1 MRIVLATL
9 LWATAAVAIMLLVS
23 LPISPQAHLGAVLA
37 VIIGMAVLRW
47 FNAEGLWRLIAMALG
62 TSMVLR
68 YVYWRTTSTLPPVTQ
83 LEDFIPGLMLYL
95 AEMYNVVMLAL
106 SVFVVARPLPSR
118 PPAGPLPID
127 VPTVDV
133 FIPTYNEEPE
143 LLTQTLAAA
152 RSMIYPPSH
161 VTVWLLDDGGT
172 DEKCNASNPA
182 SAAAARQRRA
192 DLQQLCSAMGVRYL
206 TRERNVHA
214 KAGNLNNGLAHSR
227 GELAV
232 VFDADHAPARSFL
245 QETVGYFMSDPKLFL
260 VQTPHFFINPDPLE
274 RNLGTFRTMPSE
286 NEMFYG
292 LIQRGLDKWNA
303 AFFCGSAAVLRR
315 EALLETE
322 GFSGISITEDAE
334 TALELHSRGWRSVY
348 VDRPLIAG
356 LQPQTFASFI
366 GQRSRWAQGMMQI
379 IRFRFPA
386 LKPGL
391 TLPQRICYLSS
402 TLFWLF
408 PFARVMFLIAPLF
421 YLFFSLEIFIASAE
435 EFVAYTSIYMVVN
448 MMMQNYLYGSYRWP
462 WVSELYEF
470 IQAVFLVPALATV
483 IANPRKP
490 TFKVTAKTESLE
502 QARISELGLP
512 FFLIFALLVLG
523 VVATVVRLLTEPFNA
538 DITLVVGAWNILNLL
553 LVGCAL
559 GVISERSSRRQTHRV
574 QVQRP
579 CELHVDGY
587 VIPGL
592 IRDVSVGGAGI
603 LLSHPWPEDLDAN
616 AFGHVVFK
624 TNADLESNSLPCELR
639 KVTQGSTNSVVGC
652 RFAPQAAVHYRLVA
666 DLVFSDASQWSDFQ
680 ASRRRN
686 IGVLRGS
693 LWFLGVSVYQIGRG
707 LSYLLAF
714 SKSRT
719 AAAAANR

>member
-1 MRIVLATL
+1 
-9 LWATAAVAIMLLVS
+9 
-23 LPISPQAHLGAVLA
+23 
-37 VIIGMAVLRW
+37 
-47 FNAEGLWRLIAMALG
+47 
-62 TSMVLR
+62 
-68 YVYWRTTSTLPPVTQ
+68 
-83 LEDFIPGLMLYL
+83 
-95 AEMYNVVMLAL
+95 
-106 SVFVVARPLPSR
+106 
-118 PPAGPLPID
+118 
-127 VPTVDV
+127 
-133 FIPTYNEEPE
+133 
-143 LLTQTLAAA
+143 
-152 RSMIYPPSH
+152 
-161 VTVWLLDDGGT
+161 
-172 DEKCNASNPA
+172 
-182 SAAAARQRRA
+182 
-192 DLQQLCSAMGVRYL
+192 
-206 TRERNVHA
+206 
-214 KAGNLNNGLAHSR
+214 
-227 GELAV
+227 
-232 VFDADHAPARSFL
+232 
-245 QETVGYFMSDPKLFL
+245 
-260 VQTPHFFINPDPLE
+260 
-274 RNLGTFRTMPSE
+274 
-286 NEMFYG
+286 
-292 LIQRGLDKWNA
+292 
-303 AFFCGSAAVLRR
+303 
-315 EALLETE
+315 
-322 GFSGISITEDAE
+322 
-334 TALELHSRGWRSVY
+334 
-348 VDRPLIAG
+348 
-356 LQPQTFASFI
+356 
-366 GQRSRWAQGMMQI
+366 
-379 IRFRFPA
+379 
-386 LKPGL
+386 
-391 TLPQRICYLSS
+391 
-402 TLFWLF
+402 
-408 PFARVMFLIAPLF
+408 MFLIAPLF

-523 VVATVVRLLTEPFNA
+523 VVATVVRLLTAPFNA

-616 AFGHVVFK
+616 AFGNVVFK

-639 KVTQGSTNSVVGC
+639 KVTQGSTNSAVGC

>member
-1 MRIVLATL
+1 VNPE
-9 LWATAAVAIMLLVS
+9 TA
-23 LPISPQAHLGAVLA
+23 
-37 VIIGMAVLRW
+37 
-47 FNAEGLWRLIAMALG
+47 
-62 TSMVLR
+62 
-68 YVYWRTTSTLPPVTQ
+68 
-83 LEDFIPGLMLYL
+83 
-95 AEMYNVVMLAL
+95 
-106 SVFVVARPLPSR
+106 
-118 PPAGPLPID
+118 PA
-127 VPTVDV
+127 VDV
-133 FIPTYNEEPE
+133 FIPSYNESKE
-143 LLTQTLAAA
+143 LLAATLSAAKAMIYPEGKLTVYLLDDGATDDKLNSEDPEAALAAA
-152 RSMIYPPSH
+152 RRH
-161 VTVWLLDDGGT
+161 KELQEL
-172 DEKCNASNPA
+172 AH
-182 SAAAARQRRA
+182 
-192 DLQQLCSAMGVRYL
+192 DLGVRYL
-206 TRERNVHA
+206 TRPNNQHA
-214 KAGNLNNGLAHSR
+214 KAGNLTNGLAHSK
-227 GELAV
+227 GELIA
-232 VFDADHAPARSFL
+232 VFDADHAPSRDFL
-245 QETVGYFMSDPKLFL
+245 RETVGFFGEDEQLFL
-260 VQTPHFFINPDPLE
+260 VQTPHFFLNPDPIE
-274 RNLGTFRTMPSE
+274 KNLATFSRMPSE

-435 EFVAYTSIYMVVN
+435 EFMAYTSIYMVVN